1 MQLPTYQIGK
11 MYSIHHN
18 KNVFIYLMEPRNK
31 IMYLVLPLGTEGR
44 FRCGLALAWKW
55 LNVSAFFL
63 TQC

>member
-31 IMYLVLPLGTEGR
+31 IMYHVLPLGTEGK
-44 FRCGLALAWKW
+44 FRCGLALAWK
-55 LNVSAFFL
+55 
-63 TQC
+63 